1 MVFKQEQMAS
11 AAHEHIIEEPEEE
24 YGSKEIKQSLKKT
37 ARKIMDRERK
47 EEDEYA
53 WKVFNHTPPIH
64 N

>member
-1 MVFKQEQMAS
+1 MAS

-37 ARKIMDRERK
+37 TRKITDRERK

-53 WKVFNHTPPIH
+53 WKVFNRTPPIH